1 MKLVRLLAVVIV
13 PILLTGCLFIPGKF
27 GSTMDIRKDGTFTFA
42 YKGELALQIP
52 DDKRI
57 RELSG
62 DTNKKW
68 NDKMAV
74 CWSDDNTEV
83 DEFGVYEEDAPT
95 PAPVKVKAKRAKF
108 ASFAEDTNKPVA
120 VPAPTPKTVPV
131 PAKPADDAAK
141 KAGEAAKKAGEEA
154 AEAVEAEDEVA
165 ADVEEVPEPVIR
177 KCTKTE
183 IADLRKGWEEKRQKE
198 LDDLMRVQ
206 KLVSSVF
213 GLDPTQPDSM
223 QRFAA
228 DLQKHA
234 GWRSVVYKGNGLFLV
249 DYYHTGRLD
258 HDFLFPLFPD
268 QQVAIPFVTIKRRAD
283 GSALVETPGYAL
295 QTNGGLFGSMASI
308 VDERSKFDIG
318 ERQPMRN
325 PLTNIDGK
333 FTLTTDGEILTNNT
347 KDGPK
352 AAPTGRA
359 LTWEFHSLQDP
370 TPKALIKVN

>member
-1 MKLVRLLAVVIV
+1 MKLVRFLVLMMLPMV
-13 PILLTGCLFIPGKF
+13 LTGCLFIPGKF
-27 GSTMDIRKDGTFTFA
+27 GSNMDIRKDGSFSFA
-42 YKGELALQIP
+42 YKGEIVLQIP

-68 NDKMAV
+68 TDKMAV

-83 DEFGVYEEDAPT
+83 DEFGVYEDDAPA
-95 PAPVKVKAKRAKF
+95 PAAETKAKRAKLT
-108 ASFAEDTNKPVA
+108 SFAEEADKPVA
-120 VPAPTPKTVPV
+120 PTKQVPAPKSDDAGAS
-131 PAKPADDAAK
+131 AKAAADAAK
-141 KAGEAAKKAGEEA
+141 KAGDAAEKAGDEATELEA
-154 AEAVEAEDEVA
+154 AEEI
-165 ADVEEVPEPVIR
+165 PEPVIR
-177 KCTKTE
+177 KCSKTE
-183 IADLRKGWEEKRQKE
+183 IATLRKDWEEKRKKE
-198 LDDLMRVQ
+198 LDDIMRVQ

-228 DLQKHA
+228 DLQKQA
-234 GWRSVVYKGNGLFLV
+234 GWRSVVYQGNGVFLV
-249 DYYHTGRLD
+249 DYFHAGRLD

-308 VDERSKFDIG
+308 VDERGTFDIG

-333 FTLTTDGEILTNNT
+333 FTLTTDGEVLTNNT

-352 AAPTGRA
+352 AAPNGRA
-359 LTWEFHSLQDP
+359 LNWEFHSLQDP